1 MKCALLCASLW
12 VAIQTKLLGT
22 FRLGQVEI
30 PVGAVEPNDVEVR
43 ILLDEAD
50 EVAELGDG
58 RRRDR
63 VRSDVRRT
71 PPREATQ
78 IPGRSSPADRSS
90 VGRRP
95 PVCHNGPPGATRPS
109 PKDDPSDAPE
119 YFAFSASVPTPRG

>member
-1 MKCALLCASLW
+1 M
-12 VAIQTKLLGT
+12 
-22 FRLGQVEI
+22 GQVEI
-30 PVGAVEPNDVEVR
+30 PFGAVEHNDVEER
-43 ILLDEAD
+43 ILLEEAD
-50 EVAELGDG
+50 EGAELGDG

-78 IPGRSSPADRSS
+78 IPGRSSPADRSA

-95 PVCHNGPPGATRPS
+95 PVCPHAPPGAPCPS
-109 PKDDPSDAPE
+109 PKDELSDAPA